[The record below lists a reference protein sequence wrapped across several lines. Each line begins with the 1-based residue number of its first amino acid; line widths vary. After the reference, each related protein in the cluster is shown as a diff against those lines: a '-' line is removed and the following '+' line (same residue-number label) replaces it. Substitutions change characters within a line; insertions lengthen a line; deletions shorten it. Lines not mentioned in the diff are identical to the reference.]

1 MRELI
6 KQYSVRLSLFII
18 RLLLKKGILRLF
30 VRLLV
35 NDKNLLH
42 SFIKL
47 FVDKT
52 DLVCHAQRM
61 SEKKK
66 FFCVDESRIEQVLE
80 GDKLNVFDV
89 GAAGNIERGLK
100 RYRHLL
106 NVIVCEPRNDDS
118 LIENSEEFILIPKL
132 IGKTEGRATLWI
144 TEKETGSSVHQPI
157 DTFLNLYS
165 SGDSGRFDCI
175 KQVEYPMTTIAAVLK
190 ETSREVHYLKLD
202 TQGNELDVLEG
213 LGEYRPIIIKTEISF
228 VPLYKDQ
235 ITFFHLAKYLYDM
248 GYILFHLAYRSSH
261 GPPNK
266 TGEIFCETV
275 IPMHGDAWFMPDWT
289 REKGREIIRE
299 REKEYKALMLI
310 FGLGEI
316 FEYALEE
323 YKVSNNHD
331 NREV

>member
-42 SFIKL
+42 SFIEL

-66 FFCVDESRIEQVLE
+66 FFCVDQSRIEQVLE
-80 GDKLNVFDV
+80 GDKLSVFDV
-89 GAAGNIERGLK
+89 GAAGSIERGLK

-106 NVIVCEPRNDDS
+106 NVIAAEPRNDNS
-118 LIENSEEFILIPKL
+118 LIENSEDFILIPKL
-132 IGKTEGRATLWI
+132 IGKTEGRATLFI
-144 TEKETGSSVHQPI
+144 TRSETGSSIHQPI
-157 DTFLNLYS
+157 GVFLNFHS
-165 SGDSGRFDCI
+165 SGNTGRFDCI
-175 KQVEYPMTTIAAVLK
+175 KQVEYPIATIAAVLK

-202 TQGNELDVLEG
+202 TQGNELDILEG

-235 ITFFHLAKYLYDM
+235 AIFFHLAKYLYDM
-248 GYILFHLAYRSSH
+248 GYVLFHLAYRSRRS
-261 GPPNK
+261 PNK
-266 TGEIFCETV
+266 TGEIFRETV
-275 IPMHGDAWFMPDWT
+275 IPIHGDAWFMPDWT
-289 REKGREIIRE
+289 REKGRKIIGG

-316 FEYALEE
+316 CEYALEQT
-323 YKVSNNHD
+323 KVSNNHND
-331 NREV
+331 